1 MDRTQKFQ
9 NQLRNKYVFRIPLNY
24 LCDLVLVNQCFRF
37 NKKYIL
43 TLETE
48 MKKLLQ
54 AADALPRNV
63 DAEIIIISSLP
74 SSSNWIILLEYT
86 LKE

>member
-37 NKKYIL
+37 N
-43 TLETE
+43 
-48 MKKLLQ
+48 
-54 AADALPRNV
+54 
-63 DAEIIIISSLP
+63 
-74 SSSNWIILLEYT
+74 
-86 LKE
+86 